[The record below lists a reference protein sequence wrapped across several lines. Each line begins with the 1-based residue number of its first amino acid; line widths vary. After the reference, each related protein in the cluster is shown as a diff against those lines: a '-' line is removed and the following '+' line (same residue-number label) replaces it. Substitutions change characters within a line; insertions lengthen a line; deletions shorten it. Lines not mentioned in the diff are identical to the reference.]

1 MALTTEPFVSPLT
14 VGDAAF
20 VGSDPSVVSAL
31 ELLRANQSASLDPL
45 SQSIRDRTSEEIT
58 QELLQQSEFSDFE
71 QTQPIVQQLRNNQ
84 FSPTAIAQRVTQDDT
99 FITPPASAPK
109 IENILQQDA
118 DLLNNDPV
126 VALAESARR
135 EAAPSFVQVV
145 DQHGFDE
152 DGEPST
158 SDPSVSASD
167 IMAGNEVG
175 LEGVSR
181 ADSAPFAAAEGRGN
195 IFSGM
200 PTVDNP
206 FGGDPISTANLAQT
220 ATRGFASALGRTMGP
235 YGGLVTGPIGDLISG
250 KSAEEAARGA
260 ISNVGKT
267 VLGAFTSPF
276 IAAPLFAGVETAIG
290 VAAAEEEG
298 ITNIKGSNVLAAFFG
313 NLTGGLIGDTMATQV
328 TEQNVFEEEIE
339 DMFSMFGK
347 APTKGWGI
355 INYFEDDWNLK
366 VKSEWETEKE
376 LLEEIET
383 ARTRENLK
391 QEWQRQIEEFQK
403 KERTAKQSG
412 ADGPGPG
419 ISGPSLGIG
428 PISEQTFGVY
438 GLDTGDYDGNPP
450 SEDPGGD
457 GSPGDGSPAGA
468 GGGDPAGTPW

>member
-14 VGDAAF
+14 FGDAAF
-20 VGSDPSVVSAL
+20 VGSDPSLVSAL

-45 SQSIRDRTSEEIT
+45 SQSIRDRTSEEIA

-71 QTQPIVQQLRNNQ
+71 QTQPIVQQLRNNE

-99 FITPPASAPK
+99 FITPPAAAPK
-109 IENILQQDA
+109 IENIVQQDA

-152 DGEPST
+152 DSEPST

-175 LEGVSR
+175 LGNISR
-181 ADSAPFAAAEGRGN
+181 ADEAPFAAAEGRGN
-195 IFSGM
+195 IFGGM
-200 PTVDNP
+200 PTIAGQNT
-206 FGGDPISTANLAQT
+206 GDLA
-220 ATRGFASALGRTMGP
+220 AKGAKGFASMLGRTMGP
-235 YGGLVTGPIGDLISG
+235 YGGLVTGPVGDLISG

-298 ITNIKGSNVLAAFFG
+298 IENIKGSNVLAAFFS
-313 NLTGGLIGDTMATQV
+313 NLTGGLIGDDMAEQV
-328 TEQNVFEEEIE
+328 TDQYTFEEEIE
-339 DMFSMFGK
+339 DTFSLYGK
-347 APTKGWGI
+347 APNKGWGI
-355 INYFEDDWNLK
+355 INTYKDDWNLK
-366 VKSEWETEKE
+366 VKSEWSEKDIMTFINREQNE
-376 LLEEIET
+376 LY
-383 ARTRENLK
+383 
-391 QEWQRQIEEFQK
+391 
-403 KERTAKQSG
+403 G
-412 ADGPGPG
+412 AGTNVPTSMANPDIAHSFGDPHDTGRDDTTQDLPEMPEDPQPDD
-419 ISGPSLGIG
+419 IAFGPSD
-428 PISEQTFGVY
+428 SQ
-438 GLDTGDYDGNPP
+438 DTGSDANQATD
-450 SEDPGGD
+450 SDESGD
-457 GSPGDGSPAGA
+457 V
-468 GGGDPAGTPW
+468 W